1 MPTVN
6 TLVANFIAA
15 GDTTRRRPCGS
26 PAKRG
31 AAVLAAGQALHAH
44 VSDEEWIPVS
54 SSPLAELEY
63 FRTVQRFARFGGDR
77 DVAHALLSWAET
89 EYAEHELE

>member
-1 MPTVN
+1 MPTIN
-6 TLVANFIAA
+6 TLVADFIAA
-15 GDTTRRRPCGS
+15 GDTT
-26 PAKRG
+26 
-31 AAVLAAGQALHAH
+31 VLVAGQALHAH